1 MTETRA
7 DDSRERERSAV
18 AKPQELS
25 VENQRQA
32 RKDVWEA
39 LNKALN
45 TLMVGHAV
53 GLVTCLTLI
62 KDYKDNPQLE
72 GVGIFIMLFGYGLI
86 IAAFSVLAWIFGAVN
101 RVFLPKSIRENPFNI
116 PHRQLFWTTA
126 ACALLSTFLMA
137 AAILIAVFKFGT
149 L

>member
-1 MTETRA
+1 MTEPRA

-39 LNKALN
+39 LQQGTQHSNGGARRR
-45 TLMVGHAV
+45 VGDLPYLDK
-53 GLVTCLTLI
+53 GLQRQPSARGGGDL
-62 KDYKDNPQLE
+62 
-72 GVGIFIMLFGYGLI
+72 IMLFGYGLI

-101 RVFLPKSIRENPFNI
+101 RVFLPKRIRENPFTI
-116 PHRQLFWTTA
+116 PHPQLFWTTA